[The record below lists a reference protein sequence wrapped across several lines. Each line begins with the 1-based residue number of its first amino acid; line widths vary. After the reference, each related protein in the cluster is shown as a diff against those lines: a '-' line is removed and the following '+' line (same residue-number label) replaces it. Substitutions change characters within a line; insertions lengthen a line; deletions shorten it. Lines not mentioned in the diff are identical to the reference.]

1 MPAWEISR
9 AGIFFAEAMPCSFD
23 YESRLWDSGVRSVA
37 GVDEAGRGPL
47 AGPVVAAAV
56 VFKRPIELPG
66 LDDSKRM
73 RRAARERV
81 YDLLLGSP
89 DVSVSHAVVGEE
101 VIDRIN
107 ILRASQEAM
116 RRAVSALHPI
126 PEHALI
132 DGLPVHPFPM
142 EQTAIVKGDGLSFS
156 IAAASVIAK
165 VTRDKIM
172 AAYAIKFPQY
182 GFDQH
187 QGYATATHLAM
198 LRAHGPCRIH
208 RRSFAPVAQTTL
220 DI

>member
-1 MPAWEISR
+1 
-9 AGIFFAEAMPCSFD
+9 MPCSFD
-23 YESRLWDSGVRSVA
+23 YEMRLWDSGVQSVA

-56 VFKRPIELPG
+56 VFKRPIELVG
-66 LDDSKRM
+66 LDDSKRLS
-73 RRAARERV
+73 RKARDRIYET
-81 YDLLLGSP
+81 L
-89 DVSVSHAVVGEE
+89 VSHSDVLFSHSIVGED

-116 RRAVSALHPI
+116 RSAVSALRPP
-126 PEHALI
+126 PEHVLI
-132 DGLPVHPFPM
+132 DGLTVHPFPI
-142 EQTAIVKGDGLSFS
+142 EQTAIVKGDGISFS

-172 AAYAIKFPQY
+172 SAYAIEFPQY

-187 QGYATATHLAM
+187 QGYATADHLAM

-208 RRSFAPVAQTTL
+208 RRSFAPVAQATL
-220 DI
+220 DL